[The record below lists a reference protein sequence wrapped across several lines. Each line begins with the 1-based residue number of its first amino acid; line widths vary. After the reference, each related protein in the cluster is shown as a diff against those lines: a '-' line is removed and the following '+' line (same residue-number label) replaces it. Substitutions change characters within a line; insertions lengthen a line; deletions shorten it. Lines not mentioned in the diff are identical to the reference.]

1 MLDLPSSI
9 KHYGTPLGIGVHH
22 GTIPEMRNQRL
33 VPSVTGE
40 LGLIWITQRYMN
52 VHLLDRSVGQL
63 ELLVGHIER
72 PFLAQSLASKL
83 FEVME
88 RPEIDK
94 AVAVYQGH
102 D

>member
-1 MLDLPSSI
+1 
-9 KHYGTPLGIGVHH
+9 
-22 GTIPEMRNQRL
+22 
-33 VPSVTGE
+33 
-40 LGLIWITQRYMN
+40 MN
-52 VHLLDRSVGQL
+52 VHLLNRSVGQL
-63 ELLVGHIER
+63 ELLVGHIEC
-72 PFLAQSLASKL
+72 PFLAQPLASEL

>member
-1 MLDLPSSI
+1 
-9 KHYGTPLGIGVHH
+9 
-22 GTIPEMRNQRL
+22 
-33 VPSVTGE
+33 
-40 LGLIWITQRYMN
+40 MN
-52 VHLLDRSVGQL
+52 VHLLNRSVGQL
-63 ELLVGHIER
+63 ELLIGHIER